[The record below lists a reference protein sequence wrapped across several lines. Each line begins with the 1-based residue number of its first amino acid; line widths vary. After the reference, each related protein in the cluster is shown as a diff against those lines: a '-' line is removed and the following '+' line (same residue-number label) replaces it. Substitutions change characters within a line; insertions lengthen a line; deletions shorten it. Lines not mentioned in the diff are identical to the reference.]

1 MAPRE
6 ATERARFSPHL
17 GPRPASRQDHFRK
30 WLRRARTPLLAL
42 AAFAGG
48 AVAAE
53 LARATTARQ
62 SPYAMIEQ
70 LARVLVM
77 VEHEYVDPVDR
88 ARLVEGSIKGMVA
101 ELDPHSS
108 YLAPEDYGIFRGDTE
123 GHFGG
128 VGVEVDFSTDFATVI
143 APIEGSPAD
152 RAGIRSGDRIVAIEG
167 QSVRGKSPTDLVRA
181 MRGEPGTKVMLTIR
195 RDGVDRFLYFT
206 LVRRVIT
213 VTSVASKLMDGKIA
227 YLRIKTFQSGTH
239 AEFVDHLGRLRAEAG
254 GKLRGVL
261 LDLRNNPGGLVDEA
275 SSIADEFLAGGTIF
289 TTRRRGRVVDA
300 VQADASGA
308 LRHGPAAVLVNEYSA
323 SASELVAGALRDQKR
338 ATVVGANTFGKGSV
352 QVIVDLPGGAGLR
365 LTTLRYYTPNGQAIQ
380 GQGVKPDLVVGAAPD
395 GYGIV
400 RERNLE
406 GHLPPAEGAP
416 NQADRSSLEPPK
428 PGSGAG
434 PETTDS
440 VDHGVAREVPAN
452 PSKGPDLALKA
463 AYELVLSGGASPAK
477 P

>member
-1 MAPRE
+1 MRS
-6 ATERARFSPHL
+6 TSKARNV
-17 GPRPASRQDHFRK
+17 RVWPASRQNRLRGL
-30 WLRRARTPLLAL
+30 LRRARTPFLVLS
-42 AAFAGG
+42 AFAGG
-48 AVAAE
+48 ALVAE
-53 LARATTARQ
+53 LARATTATQ
-62 SPYAMIEQ
+62 SPYAMLEQ

-77 VEHEYVDPVDR
+77 VEEEYVDPVER

-152 RAGIRSGDRIVAIEG
+152 RAGIRSGDRIMAIDG

-195 RDGVDRFLYFT
+195 RDGVERFLYFT

-213 VTSVASKLMDGKIA
+213 VTSIASKLMDGKIA
-227 YLRIKTFQSGTH
+227 YVRIKTFQSGTH
-239 AEFVDHLGRLRAEAG
+239 AEFVDHLGRMRAAAG
-254 GKLRGVL
+254 GKLSGVL

-275 SSIADEFLAGGTIF
+275 SAIADEFLTGGVIF

-300 VQADASGA
+300 VQADGSGA
-308 LRHGPAAVLVNEYSA
+308 LRKGPAAVLVNEFSA

-365 LTTLRYYTPNGQAIQ
+365 LTTLRYYTPSGQAIQ
-380 GQGVKPDLVVGAAPD
+380 GQGVKPDLIVGDAPG

-400 RERNLE
+400 REQNLE
-406 GHLPPAEGAP
+406 GHLAPVEGAP
-416 NQADRSSLEPPK
+416 SEAAPSPLEPPK
-428 PGSGAG
+428 DAAG
-434 PETTDS
+434 KTGPQTTDS
-440 VDHGVAREVPAN
+440 VDHGVAREVPVN
-452 PSKGPDLALKA
+452 PSKGPDEALKV
-463 AYELVLSGGASPAK
+463 AYELVLAGGVVPAK